1 MSTFQQSE
9 FRPRSN
15 FKSSLIA
22 LFSIVSRD
30 LLIIRR
36 ELIPFLLQ
44 TLMQPIL
51 LLFVLGKV
59 FLTAGTTGSG
69 FSAIL
74 LPGILALTIFMTAF
88 QASAIDLGRDLN
100 VSREID
106 DRLLAPLPI
115 SLVAVEKLLLATLRA
130 LIGGA
135 LVFPLALWILG
146 SGYQVRTDMLGI
158 VIALMILIALMSSAL
173 GLMLSTIVP
182 IQLFPL
188 VFALV
193 LSPLMFMGATFY
205 PWASLESIKWFQIV
219 TLFNPLTYAA
229 EGLRYA
235 MVPLVYGQPVQTL
248 GIGWVLLVL
257 SAAFVLCFGSGLV
270 LFRRRVVS

>member
-1 MSTFQQSE
+1 
-9 FRPRSN
+9 
-15 FKSSLIA
+15 
-22 LFSIVSRD
+22 
-30 LLIIRR
+30 
-36 ELIPFLLQ
+36 
-44 TLMQPIL
+44 
-51 LLFVLGKV
+51 
-59 FLTAGTTGSG
+59 
-69 FSAIL
+69 
-74 LPGILALTIFMTAF
+74 
-88 QASAIDLGRDLN
+88 
-100 VSREID
+100 
-106 DRLLAPLPI
+106 
-115 SLVAVEKLLLATLRA
+115 
-130 LIGGA
+130 
-135 LVFPLALWILG
+135 
-146 SGYQVRTDMLGI
+146 MLGI
-158 VIALMILIALMSSAL
+158 VIALMVFIALMSSAL

-257 SAAFVLCFGSGLV
+257 DVAFVLCFGSGLA

>member
-15 FKSSLIA
+15 FKSSLTA

-59 FLTAGTTGSG
+59 FLTAGPTGSG